1 MTSDEGL
8 VFDDETIVTDASD
21 AAFVV
26 GTERTIVYVTDTF
39 VTATGHSRQ
48 ELLGSEYTTGS
59 QFLVDGIAELH
70 TAIEGVIEGT
80 VNYERIE
87 VMTTAGRT
95 DVSQQALQEAQ
106 VTPVVQ
112 DGQFGGAL
120 VVFRG
125 EETIGERVGETYQ
138 RYRALVEQTRDGVT
152 ITQNGTNVF
161 VNNRFAEM
169 VGYQKTELIG
179 ESFLKPIA
187 PEDRT
192 LVEKRHERRLRG
204 ESPPKRYELSL
215 RTKTGDALIVEIN
228 VAPIQYGGERAVMA
242 SYRDITERKHRED
255 ELRRFRR
262 AIETAP
268 HAIVLTEA
276 DGTITY
282 VNPAFEEITGYSRD
296 EALGRTPQLYFS
308 EEIPDSIHKEM
319 WETIT
324 GGDVWEGYLLNQR
337 ATDDL
342 YHSHETVAPI
352 IATDG
357 TVEGFVG
364 IQTDISERIE
374 REQLVDTLDRVLRHN
389 LRNKLNVIQAHGDL
403 IRTQQSENYG
413 DHVQTILDSVDDLL
427 ETTQKGR
434 KIIRFLSHPSQ
445 DRPTESVEVVRR
457 AARTVRGSFPDARI
471 TLDLPAEAYVS
482 AVPELHTAVEE
493 LLTNAIEHNDQSIP
507 NVSVCLTEEE
517 ESIELQIADDGP
529 GISKMEQGI
538 FNETRDI
545 DQLYHGSGF
554 GLWLVYWIV
563 RHSGGEITIT
573 DRAPRGTVIRLAFD
587 RPPGASTEVTPD
599 SHPATQPAH
608 DDETDSYSGL

>member
-1 MTSDEGL
+1 MTSDEGW
-8 VFDDETIVTDASD
+8 VFDGETVVADSSD

-26 GTERTIVYVTDTF
+26 GTERTIVYATDAF
-39 VTATGHSRQ
+39 VAATGHARQ

-70 TAIEGVIEGT
+70 AAIEGVLQGT
-80 VNYERIE
+80 INYERIE
-87 VMTTAGRT
+87 VITTAGRT
-95 DVSQQALQEAQ
+95 DASQQSLQEAQ

-138 RYRALVEQTRDGVT
+138 RYRALVEQNRDGVT
-152 ITQNGTNVF
+152 ITQNGKNVF
-161 VNNRFAEM
+161 VNNRFAAM

-187 PEDRT
+187 PEDRN
-192 LVEKRHERRLRG
+192 LVEERHERRLRG

-228 VAPIQYGGERAVMA
+228 IAPIQYGGERAVMA
-242 SYRDITERKHRED
+242 SYRDITERKCRED

-282 VNPAFEEITGYSRD
+282 INPAFEEITGYSRD

-308 EEIPDSIHKEM
+308 EEIPDSLHEEM

-337 ATDDL
+337 ATGDL
-342 YHSHETVAPI
+342 YHAHETVAPI
-352 IATDG
+352 VATDG
-357 TVEGFVG
+357 AVEGFVG
-364 IQTDISERIE
+364 IQTDISERVE

-389 LRNKLNVIQAHGDL
+389 LRNKLNVVQAHGSL
-403 IRTQQSENYG
+403 IRTQQSG
-413 DHVQTILDSVDDLL
+413 DPDSHVETILDSVDDLL

-434 KIIRFLSHPSQ
+434 EIIKFLSYPSQ
-445 DRPTESVEVVRR
+445 TRPTESVEVVRR
-457 AARTVRGSFPDARI
+457 ATRDVRDSFSGARI
-471 TLDLPAEAYVS
+471 TLDLPEEAYVS
-482 AVPELHTAVEE
+482 AVPELHAAVEE
-493 LLTNAIEHNDQSIP
+493 LLTNAIEHNDQPTP
-507 NVSVCLTEEE
+507 NVSVCLTVEG
-517 ESIELQIADDGP
+517 ESVELYIADNGP
-529 GISKMEQGI
+529 GISKMEREI
-538 FNETRDI
+538 LSETRDI

-563 RHSGGEITIT
+563 RQSGGEITIT
-573 DRAPRGTVIRLAFD
+573 DRTPRGTVVRVTFD
-587 RPPGASTEVTPD
+587 SPPSVSTEVTPD
-599 SHPATQPAH
+599 SNPATQPAH
-608 DDETDSYSGL
+608 DDETDSYE